1 MKKLSLY
8 FAFLLVLVTS
18 CMKDE
23 LYEPVPYKVT
33 EDLAIDDISGIRL
46 QSYVVEEEVSMNI
59 KLPVTGSYRIKILD
73 ITNTTISQEIIE
85 GTTGDNILKLYVK
98 ALPVSSYTI
107 LVTDMNDN
115 YIGRDLF
122 SKI

>member
-73 ITNTTISQEIIE
+73 ITSTTISQEIIE